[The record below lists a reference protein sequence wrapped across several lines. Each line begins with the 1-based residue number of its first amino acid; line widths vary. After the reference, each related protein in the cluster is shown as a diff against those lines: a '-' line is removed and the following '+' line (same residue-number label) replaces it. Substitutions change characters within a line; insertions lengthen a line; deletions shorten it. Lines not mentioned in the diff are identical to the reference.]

1 MGVPKNN
8 FFSILNGESSITLS
22 VGAKGNNDSNFNVKL
37 LAPESIELET
47 DPATIIFDFNKQQ
60 ITSWTPQTTQDARAT
75 LTNLPSTF
83 ELIEIKGKKLVFKIP
98 DDLANCDKLLEENWV
113 TKSNDNV
120 QIWRS
125 KLIGDVI
132 PDDTLEFT
140 DCKTCV
146 KCIPT
151 EAPVAPP
158 TVPVTT
164 TTMPTTTTKN
174 PCSKPLDGAKIINS
188 L

>member
-1 MGVPKNN
+1 M
-8 FFSILNGESSITLS
+8 
-22 VGAKGNNDSNFNVKL
+22 
-37 LAPESIELET
+37 
-47 DPATIIFDFNKQQ
+47 
-60 ITSWTPQTTQDARAT
+60 
-75 LTNLPSTF
+75 
-83 ELIEIKGKKLVFKIP
+83 
-98 DDLANCDKLLEENWV
+98 

-164 TTMPTTTTKN
+164 TTTTTTTMPTTTTKK

-188 L
+188 LDANINLKQDLGAKDILGLVTFKKSAKSKIRNIKITDVQPRK